1 MGRKLSKR
9 ECIRRVCGRVLL
21 EQLPQLPESLH
32 EMVVNGRKGALLKTD
47 LKQLKQWAEDLQKY
61 AAEFG
66 LYAEVAS
73 KHDYLRVH
81 YFIYDPEDP
90 PALHVIGPKP
100 LELLGDA
107 LETCSNTASYRRPQ
121 KRKALARSNTRPRT
135 STSAANQPMRLL
147 A

>member
-9 ECIRRVCGRVLL
+9 ECIRRVCGCVLL
-21 EQLPQLPESLH
+21 EQLPNLPESLH
-32 EMVVNGRKGALLKTD
+32 AMIVDGRRGELLKTD
-47 LKQLKQWAEDLQKY
+47 LKQFKQWAEDLQKY

-81 YFIYDPEDP
+81 YFIYDPQDP
-90 PALHVIGPKP
+90 PAVHVIGPKP

-107 LETCSNTASYRRPQ
+107 LETCSNTASYRRPR

-135 STSAANQPMRLL
+135 STSAANQSMRLL

>member
-1 MGRKLSKR
+1 MRRKLSKR
-9 ECIRRVCGRVLL
+9 ECIRRVCGCVLL
-21 EQLPQLPESLH
+21 EQLPHLPESLH
-32 EMVVNGRKGALLKTD
+32 AMIVDGRQGELLKTD

-90 PALHVIGPKP
+90 PAIHVSGPKP

-107 LETCSNTASYRRPQ
+107 LETCSNTASFRRPR

-135 STSAANQPMRLL
+135 STAAANQSMRLL